1 MIYSST
7 PLLFKPSK
15 IIYNNNNSPGAAVPV
30 FREKGAALMKIQE
43 LLSKF
48 SSSDFMIPENSDLET
63 DIDALPYFTP
73 GMTKLNPHILYF
85 LSEEPKTPLPPV
97 PEACFLC
104 PASGKEEKKSS
115 PKKTDP
121 HIFLYLGKKSM
132 DEVFAG
138 MQDILSN
145 ARELNT
151 SLQLMTNAFFSDQ
164 GLQYLTDT
172 AYQVFNNP
180 IFVVNESYKYMAL
193 SYGTVAGNELIAREY
208 NDGYIAEQGIR
219 FIRESH
225 LQERALHSEHA
236 FYYYNPLFHAGMM
249 AASVNIHEVV
259 VGKVMLY
266 EQNHKFTDND
276 SVLLEHFARLVSME
290 LQKNQFFR
298 QNKDIMYSY
307 FLADLLDSREIN
319 YPSVRER
326 LHTMG
331 LDLKDD
337 LYILVISAVS
347 YHHATEKLE
356 VIVDELSHI
365 IPGSICAIYENCLVL
380 LFSKSREDFLSDSEL
395 KALTQ
400 YLSENNLQA
409 GMSNFFTDL
418 KGIRRFYLQ
427 AKKAAELGRHLDE
440 AGPVFYYSD
449 TYFYHIMELCQEK
462 EELRYFIHPAMMKLL
477 YYDQEK
483 HSELLQTLHA
493 FLINPG
499 NTART
504 AEQLHIH
511 KNTLLYR
518 MNKIKELTKCELVN
532 GEELMSLAFSYKL
545 MKYLGMLPGSAHKT
559 EYV

>member
-1 MIYSST
+1 ME
-7 PLLFKPSK
+7 L
-15 IIYNNNNSPGAAVPV
+15 
-30 FREKGAALMKIQE
+30 QE

-48 SSSDFMIPENSDLET
+48 STSDFTVPENTDLKT
-63 DIDALPYFTP
+63 DICALQYFVP
-73 GMTKLNPHILYF
+73 GMTRLNPHILYI
-85 LSEEPKTPLPPV
+85 SGEGQAPGLPSFPN
-97 PEACFLC
+97 AFFLC
-104 PASGKEEKKSS
+104 PLSVEKGEKTSH
-115 PKKTDP
+115 PKTDP
-121 HIFLYLGKKSM
+121 HILYYTGEKSM
-132 DEVFAG
+132 DEVFVQ
-138 MQDILSN
+138 MQDVLSN
-145 ARELNT
+145 DLELNS

-164 GLQYLTDT
+164 GLQYLTDV
-172 AYQVFNNP
+172 AYQIFNNP
-180 IFVVNESYKYMAL
+180 IFVVNDSYKYMAF
-193 SYGTVAGNELIAREY
+193 SYGTVADNELIAREY

-219 FIRESH
+219 FIQEAH

-249 AASVNIHEVV
+249 AASVSIHEVV

-276 SVLLEHFARLVSME
+276 PLLLEHFARLVSME

-307 FLADLLDSREIN
+307 FLADLLDSKDIN
-319 YPSVRER
+319 YPSVRDR

-331 LDLKDD
+331 LDLKED

-347 YHHATEKLE
+347 YRHAAEKLE
-356 VIVDELSHI
+356 VIIEELSRI
-365 IPGSICAIYENCLVL
+365 IPGSIYAIYENCLVL
-380 LFSKSREDFLSDSEL
+380 LFSKGREDFLSSREL
-395 KALTQ
+395 QTLTE
-400 YLSENNLQA
+400 YLSANNLQA

-440 AGPVFYYSD
+440 TGPVFYYSD
-449 TYFYHIMELCQEK
+449 TYFYHIMEICQEK

-483 HSELLQTLHA
+483 HSELLRTLHA

-518 MNKIKELTKCELVN
+518 MNKIKELTKCELVD

-545 MKYLGMLPGSAHKT
+545 MKYLGMLPGSTPKT

>member
-1 MIYSST
+1 M
-7 PLLFKPSK
+7 
-15 IIYNNNNSPGAAVPV
+15 
-30 FREKGAALMKIQE
+30 EIQE
-43 LLSKF
+43 LLTKF
-48 SSSDFMIPENSDLET
+48 SSSDFIVPENADLRT
-63 DIDALPYFTP
+63 DIFALQYFSS
-73 GMTKLNPHILYF
+73 GMTRLNPHILYII
-85 LSEEPKTPLPPV
+85 EENPDPGSLPFQD
-97 PEACFLC
+97 AFFLC
-104 PASGKEEKKSS
+104 CVSGKTEEKTSDQQAS
-115 PKKTDP
+115 PHMLYYTGDKT
-121 HIFLYLGKKSM
+121 M
-132 DEVFAG
+132 DTVFI
-138 MQDILSN
+138 QIQNILSN
-145 ARELNT
+145 TQELNA

-164 GLQYLTDT
+164 GLQYLTDI
-172 AYQVFNNP
+172 AYQIFNNP
-180 IFVVNESYKYMAL
+180 ICVINDSYKYMAF
-193 SYGTVAGNELIAREY
+193 SYGTSPDNEMIAREY
-208 NDGYIAEQGIR
+208 NAGYIAEQGIR
-219 FIRESH
+219 FMRESH
-225 LQERALHSEHA
+225 LREKALHSQHA
-236 FYYYNPLFHAGMM
+236 FYYYNPLFHAGMLT
-249 AASVNIHEVV
+249 ASVSIHEIM
-259 VGKVMLY
+259 VGKVMLH

-290 LQKNQFFR
+290 LQKDQFFR
-298 QNKDIMYSY
+298 KNKDIMYSY
-307 FLADLLDSREIN
+307 FLADLLDSKEIN

-331 LDLKDD
+331 LDLKED

-356 VIVDELSHI
+356 VIIDELSHI
-365 IPGSICAIYENCLVL
+365 MPGSIYAIYENCLVL
-380 LFSKSREDFLSDSEL
+380 LFSKGKDDFLSDNEL
-395 KALTQ
+395 HALTQ

-440 AGPVFYYSD
+440 QGPVFYYSD
-449 TYFYHIMELCQEK
+449 TYFYHIMEICQEK

-493 FLINPG
+493 FLNNPN

-518 MNKIKELTKCELVN
+518 INKIKELTNCDLAD

-545 MKYLGMLPGSAHKT
+545 MKYLGMLPDTAPKT